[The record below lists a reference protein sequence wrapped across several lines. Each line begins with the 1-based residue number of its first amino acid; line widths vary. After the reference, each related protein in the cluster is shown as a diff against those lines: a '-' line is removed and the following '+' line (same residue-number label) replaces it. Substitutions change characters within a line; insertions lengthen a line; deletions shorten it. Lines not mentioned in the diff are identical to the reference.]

1 MRQYIQTAIRQ
12 IQQQADFSFQRI
24 AVVTVS
30 LAICCEAILLLQKN
44 PDSDPSSPQYD
55 RVCKVSLDA
64 RFGDMNGLLP
74 QTPGET
80 ATALTSGIAGIELAT
95 RAFSPGEIDIRRKTP
110 VEAPVIEKKPHL
122 LAVDANFVEMF
133 HFKVVAGSALHCL
146 QNPES
151 VVLTASMATQ
161 LFGNAQVAIGQ
172 SLWIGKIPGKVTAVV
187 TDQPKNAP
195 VAFDIL
201 TPISNLKVVQRNEWN
216 WTWAKVDTWVR
227 LKEQPVEAI
236 ITALEAQFPTVVHD
250 YAVPAFNRIGV
261 DYEQMLAN
269 GGQWALRL
277 QPISE
282 PKAKAFATN
291 TNQCGPAIHFTF
303 GVLGFH
309 LKNLL

>member
-1 MRQYIQTAIRQ
+1 
-12 IQQQADFSFQRI
+12 
-24 AVVTVS
+24 
-30 LAICCEAILLLQKN
+30 
-44 PDSDPSSPQYD
+44 
-55 RVCKVSLDA
+55 
-64 RFGDMNGLLP
+64 
-74 QTPGET
+74 
-80 ATALTSGIAGIELAT
+80 
-95 RAFSPGEIDIRRKTP
+95 
-110 VEAPVIEKKPHL
+110 
-122 LAVDANFVEMF
+122 
-133 HFKVVAGSALHCL
+133 
-146 QNPES
+146 
-151 VVLTASMATQ
+151 MATQ